1 MSRRDDANVKT
12 IINRILSEHFNEKKG
27 KRVEIDDD
35 KEIEIKG
42 TKKPE
47 TKKSISD
54 DLAQRDIVWLN
65 EIGKADIPIAGGK
78 GANLAEMYNLGL
90 PVPPAFIITAYAFK
104 NFIEGTGIKDR
115 ILSDIKK
122 IDMENTAQLE
132 QKASEIQL
140 LITRQKMPKELEEEI
155 IEAYNNMNVDPAV
168 LKSASAD
175 VLNIIKT
182 SREPMFVAVRSS
194 ATTED
199 LKTASFAGQQE
210 TFLNIKGS
218 AQLIDAVKKCWAS
231 LFTARAIY
239 YREKKGFEHEK
250 SLIAVVIQ
258 KMINSDKSGV
268 TFTINPVTNNKSEI
282 VIESVFGLGEGIVSG
297 TIAPD
302 RYVVDKYTNKILEK
316 TVAFKPIYFT
326 RSGSGNTVK
335 SDLSPERAKEQ
346 VLENYE
352 IIRLANYARDLEE
365 HYETHQDIEWAIE
378 YGKIYIVQTRP
389 ITTAEKVI
397 KKELTISGNAIVDGL
412 AASPGI
418 VSGKV
423 RLIGTIADLPKL
435 VPGEILV
442 TKMTNPDMVV
452 GMQKAAAIV
461 TDEGGQ
467 TCHAAIVS
475 REIGLPA
482 IVGTRKA
489 TKILQDGQMITVDA
503 YTGKIYDGKIEGQEH
518 AENQGFSGTLKTN
531 GFSGVQIKAPK
542 EETPETFASESLS
555 SLIGEDMQ
563 KEAENEYHVKEE
575 KVREKEKISEEE
587 SPSYYEPIRTKVYMN
602 LGEPN
607 KIYDYKNLP
616 FEGIGLMRMEFMIA
630 SQIRRHPLFLI
641 ELGQEDRYIEAL
653 VKGIGMVAKEIYP
666 KPLIVRFS
674 DFKTNEY
681 KDLEGGNKYEEEEN
695 NPMIG
700 FRGVSRYISQ
710 EFEPAFRLECQ
721 AIKKAREKND
731 NIYVMLPF
739 VRTTDEVKKCLEIMK
754 SEDLTRNS
762 SFHIYLMAEVPS
774 MALIPEE
781 FAKLDV
787 DGASIGSNDLTQL
800 VLGVDRDSALLGRLG
815 YFNEMNSAVLKGIHN
830 IIQGFHKYGKKVSIC
845 GQAPSVYP
853 EMVEFLLKEKIDTMS
868 VNPDAVEKV
877 KQHIEKIA

>member
-1 MSRRDDANVKT
+1 MSAKRDDANVKL
-12 IINRILSEHFNEKKG
+12 IINRILNEHFNEKKG
-27 KRVEIDDD
+27 KTIEIDD
-35 KEIEIKG
+35 KVKV
-42 TKKPE
+42 E
-47 TKKSISD
+47 TKEEKQPEEKVYDSKDI
-54 DLAQRDIVWLN
+54 AKRNIVWLN

-78 GANLAEMYNLGL
+78 GANLGEMYNAGM
-90 PVPPAFIITAYAFK
+90 PVPPAFIVTAYAFK
-104 NFIEGTGIKDR
+104 TFIDGTGIKDK
-115 ILSDIKK
+115 IISDIKK
-122 IDMENTAQLE
+122 VNMENTAQLE

-140 LITRQKMPKELEEEI
+140 LITRQKMPVDLEEEI
-155 IEAYNNMNVDPAV
+155 IEAYNNMNVDPAL
-168 LKSASAD
+168 LKAASAD

-182 SREPMFVAVRSS
+182 SREPIFVAVRSS

-218 AQLIDAVKKCWAS
+218 AQLIDAVKRCWAS

-239 YREKKGFEHEK
+239 YRQRNGFDHDK
-250 SLIAVVIQ
+250 SLIAVVVQ
-258 KMINSDKSGV
+258 KMVNSDKSGV
-268 TFTINPVTNNKSEI
+268 TFSINPVTNNKSEI
-282 VIESVFGLGEGIVSG
+282 VMEAVFGLGEGIVSG

-302 RYVVDKYTNKILEK
+302 RYVIDKFTNKILEK
-316 TVAFKPIYFT
+316 TVVSKPIAFMKSS
-326 RSGSGNTVK
+326 SGSTVK
-335 SDLSPERAKEQ
+335 SPLPPEKMNEQ

-352 IIRLANYARDLEE
+352 IIKMANYARDLED
-365 HYETHQDIEWAIE
+365 HYEHPQDIEWAIE

-389 ITTAEKVI
+389 ITTTEKAVKVI
-397 KKELTISGNAIVDGL
+397 EVSGNILVDGL
-412 AASPGI
+412 AASPGLAT
-418 VSGKV
+418 GKV
-423 RLIGTIADLPKL
+423 RIIHSVAELSNLQA
-435 VPGEILV
+435 GEILV

-452 GMQKAAAIV
+452 GMQRAAAIV

-489 TKILQDGQMITVDA
+489 TKVLQDGQLITVDA
-503 YTGKIYDGKIEGQEH
+503 FNGKIYDGKVEGISKDVSEAAALEIPEEAAEIENIELPAVSDNSADGLLEQVH
-518 AENQGFSGTLKTN
+518 S
-531 GFSGVQIKAPK
+531 
-542 EETPETFASESLS
+542 EETSQNNQEPE
-555 SLIGEDMQ
+555 I
-563 KEAENEYHVKEE
+563 N
-575 KVREKEKISEEE
+575 
-587 SPSYYEPIRTKVYMN
+587 YEPIRTKVFMN

-607 KIYDYKNLP
+607 KIYEYKSLP
-616 FEGIGLMRMEFMIA
+616 FEGIGLMRLEFMIA

-641 ELGQEDRYIEAL
+641 ELGQEDRYVDAL
-653 VKGIGMVAKEIYP
+653 VKGISTVAKEIYP

-681 KDLEGGNKYEEEEN
+681 KDLEGGNKYEDEEN

-721 AIKKAREKND
+721 AIKKVREKDD
-731 NIYVMLPF
+731 NVQIMLPF
-739 VRTTDEVKKCLEIMK
+739 VRTVEEVKKCLEILK
-754 SEDLTRNS
+754 SEGLSRGPS
-762 SFHIYLMAEVPS
+762 LHIYLMAEVPS

-781 FAKLDV
+781 FAQLDI

-800 VLGVDRDSALLGRLG
+800 VLGVDRDSALLGRMG
-815 YFNEMNSAVLKGIHN
+815 YFNERNSAVLKAIRN

-853 EMVEFLLKEKIDTMS
+853 EIVEFLIKEKIDSMS
-868 VNPDAVEKV
+868 VNPDAVVQV
-877 KQHIEKIA
+877 KEHVERLL

>member
-1 MSRRDDANVKT
+1 MNPRRDDANVKT
-12 IINRILSEHFNEKKG
+12 IINRILNEHFSEKKG
-27 KRVEIDDD
+27 LSKGNKRTAGSSIEID
-35 KEIEIKG
+35 EN
-42 TKKPE
+42 KK
-47 TKKSISD
+47 KISEED
-54 DLAQRDIVWLN
+54 ITQRNIVWLN
-65 EIGKADIPIAGGK
+65 EIGKADIPIGGGK

-104 NFIEGTGIKDR
+104 NFIDGTGLKDK
-115 ILSDIKK
+115 IISDIKAL
-122 IDMENTAQLE
+122 DMENTSQLE

-140 LITRQKMPKELEEEI
+140 LITRQKMPVELEEEI
-155 IEAYNNMNVDPAV
+155 IEAYNNMNVDPAI

-218 AQLIDAVKKCWAS
+218 AQLIDAVKRCWAS

-258 KMINSDKSGV
+258 KMVNSDKSGV

-316 TVAFKPIYFT
+316 FVAFKPIYFT
-326 RSGSGNTVK
+326 RSGSGNTIK
-335 SDLSPERAKEQ
+335 SDLSPDRAREQ

-389 ITTAEKVI
+389 ITTAEKEI
-397 KKELTISGNAIVDGL
+397 KKVEISGNAIVDGL
-412 AASPGI
+412 VASPGI
-418 VSGKV
+418 ASGKV
-423 RLIGTIADLPKL
+423 RLIQTIADLSKL
-435 VPGEILV
+435 EPGEILV

-452 GMQKAAAIV
+452 AMQKAAAIV

-467 TCHAAIVS
+467 TCHAAIIS

-489 TKILQDGQMITVDA
+489 TKVLQDGQIITVDA
-503 YTGKIYDGKIEGQEH
+503 YNGKIYDGKIEGIEEKT
-518 AENQGFSGTLKTN
+518 AETE
-531 GFSGVQIKAPK
+531 IKK
-542 EETPETFASESLS
+542 ESAEPNAETFASEALN

-563 KEAENEYHVKEE
+563 KEAEEEHNIRGEE
-575 KVREKEKISEEE
+575 KAHEKISEEPE
-587 SPSYYEPIRTKVYMN
+587 SASYEPIRTKVYMN

-616 FEGIGLMRMEFMIA
+616 FEGIGLMRLEFMIA

-641 ELGQEDRYIEAL
+641 ELGQEDKYVDAL
-653 VKGIGMVAKEIYP
+653 VKGVSTVAKEIYP

-681 KDLEGGNKYEEEEN
+681 KDLEGGNKYEDEEN

-731 NIYVMLPF
+731 NIHVMLSF

-754 SEDLTRNS
+754 SEGLVRS
-762 SFHIYLMAEVPS
+762 PALQIYLMAEVPS

-781 FAKLDV
+781 FAKLDI

-800 VLGVDRDSALLGRLG
+800 ILGVDRDSALLGRLG
-815 YFNEMNSAVLKGIHN
+815 YFNERNSAVLKGIHN

-853 EMVEFLLKEKIDTMS
+853 EIVEFLLKEKIDSMS